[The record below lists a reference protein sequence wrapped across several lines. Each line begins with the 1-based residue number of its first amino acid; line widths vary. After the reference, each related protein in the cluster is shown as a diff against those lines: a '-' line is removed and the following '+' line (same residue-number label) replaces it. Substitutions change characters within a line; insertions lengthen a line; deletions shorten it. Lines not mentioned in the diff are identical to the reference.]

1 MLHRATTPDL
11 VLQLLESKEAIEGSL
26 NSLVELREISR
37 PPFLRPEIPK
47 A

>member
-11 VLQLLESKEAIEGSL
+11 VLQLLESKEALEGSQD
-26 NSLVELREISR
+26 SLMELREISS
-37 PPFLRPEIPK
+37 PPVLRPEIPK